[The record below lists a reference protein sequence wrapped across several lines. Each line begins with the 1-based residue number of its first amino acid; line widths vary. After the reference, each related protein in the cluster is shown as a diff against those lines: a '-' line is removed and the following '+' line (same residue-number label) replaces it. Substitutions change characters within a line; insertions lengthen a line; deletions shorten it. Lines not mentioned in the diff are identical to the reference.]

1 MHALAPHDFVST
13 RFHPRVDAGIMVK
26 LLLHDGG
33 HSVLAKARDVSMA
46 GLRLVG
52 DFKLGAA
59 EVTVALALPNDE
71 QVITRARVTRR
82 DEEGLALEFAQL
94 DWDDLI
100 SLARFVHTKLP

>member
-1 MHALAPHDFVST
+1 MHSLAAHDFVST

-26 LLLHDGG
+26 LLLQGG

-52 DFKLGAA
+52 DFKLGAS
-59 EVTVALALPNDE
+59 EVTVALSLPNDE
-71 QVITRARVTRR
+71 EVITRARVTRR

-100 SLARFVHTKLP
+100 SLARFVHPKLP